1 MYWRSGPAHHA
12 VCRITLDWTCICL
25 RFSFAGGSILKHFKT
40 ISNPTRG
47 LFCAPVSWAEY
58 QPQLSLWKIPPGLH
72 TLDWILMNNVS
83 TVCGRRRVCSE
94 ALDFRTSLL
103 KWVWIESLSRLLTAA
118 RKGLLSRERFF
129 DVGEI
134 PKWESEHLLPG
145 HTGGIDVLFHQIC
158 FPLW

>member
-1 MYWRSGPAHHA
+1 MVYWRSGPEQP
-12 VCRITLDWTCICL
+12 
-25 RFSFAGGSILKHFKT
+25 AGWPWIGPVSACDFLCAWLYFKAFPDLV
-40 ISNPTRG
+40 SNPTRG
-47 LFCAPVSWAEY
+47 LFCAPVSGAEY

-72 TLDWILMNNVS
+72 TWDWILLNNVS
-83 TVCGRRRVCSE
+83 TVWGRRRVCSE
-94 ALDFRTSLL
+94 VLDFRTSLL
-103 KWVWIESLSRLLTAA
+103 KWVWIESLSRLSTAA

-129 DVGEI
+129 DVREI